1 MSSENKRFTNAQ
13 NRISVIATCTAAER
27 GRCSIGPKTGLEPST
42 QISLGS
48 ETEFC
53 MTKEKLARIVDDF
66 GKDDVEKKD
75 RALGAFKTRYA
86 DQANAYVEG

>member
-1 MSSENKRFTNAQ
+1 MHSGGVWKMFD
-13 NRISVIATCTAAER
+13 V
-27 GRCSIGPKTGLEPST
+27 PKTGLEPST

-75 RALGAFKTRYA
+75 GMNFEGGS
-86 DQANAYVEG
+86 AN